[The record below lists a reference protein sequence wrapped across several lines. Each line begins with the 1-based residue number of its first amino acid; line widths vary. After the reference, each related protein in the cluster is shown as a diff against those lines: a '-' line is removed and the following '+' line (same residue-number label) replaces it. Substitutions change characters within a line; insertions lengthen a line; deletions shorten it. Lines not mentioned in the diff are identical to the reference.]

1 MRTDSDIQRDI
12 EKELEWDPDID
23 AKNISVKVNNG
34 GVVALVVDIE
44 AMQREL
50 ETLRALVEAQREII
64 EHLKKQV
71 KKGK

>member
-34 GVVALVVDIE
+34 GVVALTGFASSYTD
-44 AMQREL
+44 
-50 ETLRALVEAQREII
+50 
-64 EHLKKQV
+64 K
-71 KKGK
+71 